1 MAILPSLN
9 CPLRPSTPEYRS
21 GIPPTPTQ
29 PPPGRKT
36 PPLSALAACAGAF
49 TVNWDVV
56 GVDLGGRT
64 LKINALFFGASIL
77 LGLADPVALRTAFGA
92 TRRERRFIAALS
104 LLLLW
109 LLIRS
114 IIVGGQGLSGFAAVL
129 IPAVVPFVA
138 VLRQRRWAESIVRA
152 FVLGMVF
159 SSLLAV
165 YEFIAR
171 QLDLPWMTGYE
182 AFVGTVPRSA
192 ALSFEAAYFAAP
204 AVAALIICWAAWP
217 SGRVRSI
224 QMVVLGLGIAAA
236 NARIAFVQIA
246 IAAFI
251 FMAVR
256 VRGSL
261 EHRRQFRRRLLV
273 ASVSTVGCLIVVTTF
288 QPQFAT
294 NLGERLGSI
303 VDSEEVTSNAP
314 RLEAYDQVNEIVA
327 DNALFGIG
335 PGTLGIEMEQRG
347 FDGNTKDTGDAAYV
361 ANNVW
366 IQAVL
371 DGGAIAIAMQTIL
384 VALACFALRDS
395 PDPIAFAV
403 LVGWITIVL
412 GAGLTVSNFWD
423 AEAWV
428 LLSCFFALMS
438 TKTRAQSRSSETPS
452 RVNAGADV
460 TVGSDAIA
468 RRRISRSPAGGT
480 VRTNNAP
487 RATPPTGIE

>member
-1 MAILPSLN
+1 M
-9 CPLRPSTPEYRS
+9 
-21 GIPPTPTQ
+21 
-29 PPPGRKT
+29 

-56 GVDLGGRT
+56 GADLGGRT

-77 LGLADPVALRTAFGA
+77 LGLADPVALRTAFSA

-104 LLLLW
+104 VLLLW
-109 LLIRS
+109 LLVRS
-114 IIVGGQGLSGFAAVL
+114 IVVGSQGLSGFAAVL

-159 SSLLAV
+159 SSVLAV
-165 YEFIAR
+165 YEFVAR
-171 QLDLPWMTGYE
+171 QFDMPWMTGYE

-204 AVAALIICWAAWP
+204 AMAALIICWAAWP
-217 SGRVRSI
+217 SGRVRTI

-246 IAAFI
+246 IAALI

-261 EHRRQFRRRLLV
+261 EQRSQLRRRLLV
-273 ASVSTVGCLIVVTTF
+273 ATVSALGCLVVVTTF

-294 NLGERLGSI
+294 TLGERLGSI

-314 RLEAYDQVNEIVA
+314 RLEAYEQVNEIVA

-335 PGTLGIEMEQRG
+335 PGTLGVEMEQRG
-347 FDGNTKDTGDAAYV
+347 FDGNTNDTGDAAYV

-371 DGGAIAIAMQTIL
+371 DGGVIAIAMQTIL
-384 VALACFALRDS
+384 VALACLGLRDS
-395 PDPIAFAV
+395 PDPVAFAV

-423 AEAWV
+423 AESWV
-428 LLSCFFALMS
+428 LLSCFFALTS
-438 TKTRAQSRSSETPS
+438 TKTGAQSRDAAPPS
-452 RVNAGADV
+452 WVDAGADV
-460 TVGSDAIA
+460 TVGSDGVA
-468 RRRISRSPAGGT
+468 RRRISGSPAGEMA
-480 VRTNNAP
+480 RTDQDP
-487 RATPPTGIE
+487 RATPPTGMG